1 MSQGIAIISGSTVV
15 HKLLQNGVVSLS
27 GSIGLSGSVSPDG
40 DGIVELGST
49 GHRWADVHAVKTT
62 VGAIFEKNL
71 RTENLGKLS
80 TGTVV
85 CWKNGS
91 LYPCQNEGDR
101 LVIGVVEN
109 GKDEPI
115 IMGAEFIL
123 VTGEVSEG
131 DLLITSSKEGHA
143 KAVDLSQ
150 EQTNIIGKV
159 IGQAL
164 ENSSENSKL
173 IKCMIKKM

>member
-15 HKLLQNGVVSLS
+15 HKLLQNGIVSLS
-27 GSIGLSGSVSPDG
+27 GSIRLSGSVLPDG
-40 DGIVELGST
+40 DGVVELGSSGT
-49 GHRWADVHAVKTT
+49 RWADIHAVKTT

-71 RTENLGKLS
+71 KTENLGQLP

-85 CWKNGS
+85 CWHEGKLGPCDMFMDS
-91 LYPCQNEGDR
+91 L
-101 LVIGVVEN
+101 VMGVVEN

-115 IMGAEFIL
+115 VMGAEMML
-123 VTGEVSEG
+123 VTGEVKEG
-131 DLLITSSKEGHA
+131 DFLVTSEKYGHA
-143 KAVDLSQ
+143 EAINLQNEPYNV
-150 EQTNIIGKV
+150 IGSI

-164 ENSSENSKL
+164 ENSSEESNL

>member
-15 HKLLQNGVVSLS
+15 HKMLQNGVVSLS
-27 GSIGLSGSVSPDG
+27 GSIGLSGSVLPEG
-40 DGIVELGST
+40 DGLVELGSST
-49 GHRWADVHAVKTT
+49 SRWADLHAVKTT
-62 VGAIFEKNL
+62 VGAVFERNL
-71 RTENLGKLS
+71 RTENLGNFE

-91 LYPCQNEGDR
+91 LYPCQEEGDR
-101 LVIGVVEN
+101 LVMGVVEN

-115 IMGAEFIL
+115 ILGAEFIL
-123 VTGEVSEG
+123 VTGEIKEG
-131 DLLITSSKEGHA
+131 DLLTTSSKEGHA
-143 KAVDLSQ
+143 KAVNLEQ
-150 EQTNIIGKV
+150 EQKNIIGTI

-164 ENSSENSKL
+164 ENSSEESKL